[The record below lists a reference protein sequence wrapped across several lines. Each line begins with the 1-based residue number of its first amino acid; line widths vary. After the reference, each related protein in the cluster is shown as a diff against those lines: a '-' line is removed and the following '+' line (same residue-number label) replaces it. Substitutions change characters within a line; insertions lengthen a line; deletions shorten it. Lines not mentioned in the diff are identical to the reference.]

1 MRKSKLWKNP
11 YVKDLA
17 ELEAKEF
24 GYESYAAFEAEIL
37 SRLANK
43 DDVISLSA
51 ADLIGLLR

>member
-24 GYESYAAFEAEIL
+24 GYESYAAFEADML
-37 SRLANK
+37 SRMANK

-51 ADLIGLLR
+51 AELIGLLR

>member
-1 MRKSKLWKNP
+1 MKKSKLWKNP

>member
-17 ELEAKEF
+17 ELEAREF
-24 GYESYAAFEAEIL
+24 GYESYAAFEADML

-43 DDVISLSA
+43 DDVISLSTE
-51 ADLIGLLR
+51 DLKSLLR